1 MQESVIETTTPSQKE
16 SSPTPLTGDGMT
28 GTTGAVNDNTL
39 PYVLARH
46 KSDDCYFDVRLTE
59 VELTYFHSEKLVHQ
73 LSFRLDLARPFEDI
87 KRIRSAQLTI
97 TVENEDGSSSTA
109 TPEILA
115 ITPEASLIHIADHEV
130 TTGQTVGLTAGAPPA
145 VGGSLSANAN
155 LSWGDKTTFEGN
167 RLVHGYIPVSNQAQW
182 KMYEEARSK
191 SGLPPV
197 LYFLIV
203 LRAQS
208 NFRVT
213 AQLHIHRWTGWR
225 FFGFRKQVDAQ
236 SSARGYLVKKDLLVR
251 PGQKAFQ
258 VSDDLLKLLDE
269 SDKRR
274 EILEDLLRMHFPKL
288 KSAAEEMQKVDKTR
302 SISKKTKAIVQ
313 EAREELESKFDLW
326 RLMAESDDQQDA
338 LTMLYNIADKM
349 LGETDDDVIVRMRPP
364 AVAPMART
372 ERIQEEAVYDRSRMR
387 ERIRYEDSDRM
398 ERARP
403 LMQAQPRPTGNK
415 ILFGK
420 TQQTAEDALANHRA
434 VSKSWNESKL

>member
-1 MQESVIETTTPSQKE
+1 MQESLLETTIPSQKD
-16 SSPTPLTGDGMT
+16 SLPPPLARDGAT
-28 GTTGAVNDNTL
+28 DAVNKTTL

-59 VELTYFHSEKLVHQ
+59 VELTYFHSQRLVHQ

-87 KRIRSAQLTI
+87 KRIRSAQLTVS
-97 TVENEDGSSSTA
+97 VENEDGSSSNA
-109 TPEILA
+109 RPEILA

-167 RLVHGYIPVSNQAQW
+167 RLVHGYIPSSNQAQW

-203 LRAQS
+203 LRAQ
-208 NFRVT
+208 NDFRVK

-225 FFGFRKQVDAQ
+225 LFGFRKQVAAQ
-236 SSARGYLVKKDLLVR
+236 SFTEGYLVKKDLLVE

-274 EILEDLLRMHFPKL
+274 EILEDLIRKHFPRL
-288 KSAAEEMQKVDKTR
+288 KNAAEEMQKVDKSR

-326 RLMAESDDQQDA
+326 RLMAESDVQQDA

-349 LGETDDDVIVRMRPP
+349 LGEIDDDGAMRMRPP
-364 AVAPMART
+364 AIVPMART
-372 ERIQEEAVYDRSRMR
+372 DRIQEETMYDRSRMR
-387 ERIRYEDSDRM
+387 ERVRYEDSDRF
-398 ERARP
+398 ERDRP
-403 LMQAQPRPTGNK
+403 SMRAEPRPTGNRV
-415 ILFGK
+415 LFGK
-420 TQQTAEDALANHRA
+420 SQQTAEDALANHRA